1 MELENKDV
9 YLEFDVIDDVEENL
23 ADEII
28 TKGLYLNDSLESNNL
43 SVVDDLVTSIIELTK
58 EKEDEYKLI

>member
-1 MELENKDV
+1 MEVENKDV
-9 YLEFDVIDDVEENL
+9 YLEFDVIADVEDNL

-28 TKGLYLNDSLESNNL
+28 AKGLYLNDSLENDNL

-58 EKEDEYKLI
+58 EKDDE

>member
-1 MELENKDV
+1 MEPENKDV
-9 YLEFDVIDDVEENL
+9 YLEFDVIEDVKENL

-28 TKGLYLNDSLESNNL
+28 TKGLYLNDSLENNNL

-58 EKEDEYKLI
+58 EKEDE

>member
-1 MELENKDV
+1 MEPENKDV
-9 YLEFDVIDDVEENL
+9 YLEFDVIEDVEENL

-28 TKGLYLNDSLESNNL
+28 TKGLYLNDSLENNNL

-58 EKEDEYKLI
+58 EKEYE

>member
-1 MELENKDV
+1 MEPENKDV
-9 YLEFDVIDDVEENL
+9 YLEFDVIEDVEENL

-28 TKGLYLNDSLESNNL
+28 TRGLYLNDSLESNNL

-58 EKEDEYKLI
+58 EKEDE

>member
-1 MELENKDV
+1 MEPENKDV
-9 YLEFDVIDDVEENL
+9 YLEFDVIEDVEENL

-28 TKGLYLNDSLESNNL
+28 TKELYLNDSLENNNL

-58 EKEDEYKLI
+58 EKEDE

>member
-1 MELENKDV
+1 MEPENKDV
-9 YLEFDVIDDVEENL
+9 YLEFDVIEDVEENL

-58 EKEDEYKLI
+58 EKEDE

>member
-58 EKEDEYKLI
+58 EKEDE

>member
-1 MELENKDV
+1 MEVENKDV
-9 YLEFDVIDDVEENL
+9 YLEFDVIADVEDNL

-28 TKGLYLNDSLESNNL
+28 AKGLYLNDSLENDNL

-58 EKEDEYKLI
+58 EKEDE

>member
-1 MELENKDV
+1 MEPENKDV
-9 YLEFDVIDDVEENL
+9 YLEFDVIEDVEENL

-28 TKGLYLNDSLESNNL
+28 TKGLYLNDSLENNNL

-58 EKEDEYKLI
+58 EKEDE

>member
-1 MELENKDV
+1 MEPENKDV
-9 YLEFDVIDDVEENL
+9 YLEFDVIEDVEENL

-58 EKEDEYKLI
+58 EKEDELK

>member
-1 MELENKDV
+1 MEPENKDV

-58 EKEDEYKLI
+58 EKEEE

>member
-1 MELENKDV
+1 MEVENKDV
-9 YLEFDVIDDVEENL
+9 YLEFDVIADVEDNL

-28 TKGLYLNDSLESNNL
+28 AKGLYLNDSLENDNL

-58 EKEDEYKLI
+58 EKEDELN

>member
-1 MELENKDV
+1 MEPENKDV

-58 EKEDEYKLI
+58 EKEDE

>member
-1 MELENKDV
+1 MEPENKDV
-9 YLEFDVIDDVEENL
+9 YLEFDVIEDVEENL

-58 EKEDEYKLI
+58 EKEEE

>member
-1 MELENKDV
+1 MEPENKDV
-9 YLEFDVIDDVEENL
+9 YLDFDVIEDVEENL

-28 TKGLYLNDSLESNNL
+28 TKGLYLNDSLENNNL

-58 EKEDEYKLI
+58 EKEDE